1 MKESIKFQLQQLEDM
16 SGNKIELQK
25 KVSQFVS
32 DALNEL
38 EELQIDPMY
47 STQLLSVLA
56 SGYPVIT
63 LTEDNAKWKMD
74 KDGNLVHFLCKYVIK
89 KDGKVYNKL
98 GYVFFEPDSD
108 KGFVDEL
115 YSLKPLTLPCM
126 ATELNPTYLQLR
138 YKIEDKPLKD
148 QVQTLL
154 DAQDA
159 KNKETEQLK
168 KAGII

>member
-1 MKESIKFQLQQLEDM
+1 MKENIKFQLRQLEDM
-16 SGNKIELQK
+16 AGENVELQK

-32 DALNEL
+32 DSLNEL

-56 SGYPVIT
+56 SGYSVIT

-108 KGFVDEL
+108 KGFVDDL
-115 YSLKPLTLPCM
+115 YSLKPLTLPCL

-138 YKIEDKPLKD
+138 YKVEDKSLKE
-148 QVQTLL
+148 QVKTLL
-154 DAQDA
+154 DAKDA
-159 KNKETEQLK
+159 KDKEIEKLK
-168 KAGII
+168 KAGIV

>member
-56 SGYPVIT
+56 SGYPVIS
-63 LTEDNAKWKMD
+63 LTEDNAQWKMD

-89 KDGKVYNKL
+89 KEGKVYNKL
-98 GYVFFEPDSD
+98 GYVFFEPNSD
-108 KGFVDEL
+108 KGFVDGL